1 MLVLPLFAI
10 VANWAR
16 LEIVRAVNEASGP
29 ARVDL
34 YSVPQVVKVRGV
46 GSKIQQT
53 KMLVTCQ
60 RFGDLFLLGW
70 SGGFGQKI

>member
-29 ARVDL
+29 TRVDL
-34 YSVPQVVKVRGV
+34 YSVPQVVMFREV
-46 GSKIQQT
+46 G
-53 KMLVTCQ
+53 
-60 RFGDLFLLGW
+60 LGGAFNNYVDRILPFI
-70 SGGFGQKI
+70 SVSILMAILDP

>member
-29 ARVDL
+29 TRVDL
-34 YSVPQVVKVRGV
+34 YSVPQVVMFREV
-46 GSKIQQT
+46 GLQ
-53 KMLVTCQ
+53 
-60 RFGDLFLLGW
+60 
-70 SGGFGQKI
+70 

>member
-16 LEIVRAVNEASGP
+16 LEIVRAVNEATGP
-29 ARVDL
+29 TRVDL

-46 GSKIQQT
+46 GLLIFARLLLILQSKI
-53 KMLVTCQ
+53 
-60 RFGDLFLLGW
+60 DE
-70 SGGFGQKI
+70 

>member
-29 ARVDL
+29 TRVDL
-34 YSVPQVVKVRGV
+34 YSVPKDANFFEVD
-46 GSKIQQT
+46 
-53 KMLVTCQ
+53 
-60 RFGDLFLLGW
+60 FGRKFEIKD
-70 SGGFGQKI
+70 